1 MLASPANEVI
11 PEVTIAIP
19 TINSGQ
25 YLDIVLEF
33 YREHGVPVTVFVDD
47 RSVDDTLAIARRL
60 APTVIVVRNPAG
72 FVAEG
77 LVEQISRQ
85 CQTSWVFRIDD
96 DELPTAGMLEFVKR
110 AIAGHGG
117 INIYAFL
124 RHQCTVSLRGKL
136 LASRAIS
143 RTDHQQWRLYRPR
156 EMRFIQGLHTPGL
169 AWDGDNQATI
179 APEEAAMIHLDW
191 ILHSYDER
199 RQKIERYDTHTP
211 NEGTRWRSFYLYE
224 ENPSA
229 LETLAELELPEFG
242 RVCREI
248 RRRFDK
254 RCVNV

>member
-1 MLASPANEVI
+1 
-11 PEVTIAIP
+11 VTVAIP
-19 TINSGQ
+19 TINSAQ

-33 YREHGVPVTVFVDD
+33 YREHGVPITVFVDD

-60 APTVIVVRNPAG
+60 ASRVIVVRNPAG
-72 FVAEG
+72 FIVEG

-85 CQTSWVFRIDD
+85 CQTSWVLRVDD
-96 DELPTAGMLEFVKR
+96 DELPTATMLEFVKR
-110 AIAGHGG
+110 AIAGQA
-117 INIYAFL
+117 IKTYAFL
-124 RHQCTVSLRGKL
+124 RHQCIVSLRGKL

-143 RTDHQQWRLYRPR
+143 PTDHQQWRLYRPG
-156 EMRFIQGLHTPGL
+156 EMRFIGGLHTPGL
-169 AWDGDNQATI
+169 VWDGDHQATT

-199 RQKIERYDTHTP
+199 RQKVERYDAHTP

-224 ENPSA
+224 ENPSS
-229 LETLAELELPEFG
+229 LETLTELDLPEFG

-248 RRRFDK
+248 SRRFDK